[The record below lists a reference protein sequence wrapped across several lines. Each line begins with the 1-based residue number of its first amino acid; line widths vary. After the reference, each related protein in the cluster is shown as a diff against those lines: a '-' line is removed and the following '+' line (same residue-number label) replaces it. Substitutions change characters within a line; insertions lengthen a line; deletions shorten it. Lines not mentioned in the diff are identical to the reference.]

1 MNLLLVYAFFNAICN
16 SCKFIKPLALVFIFF
31 LLASG
36 AGMLPPGRPVAVAVL
51 IVWHII
57 QIVFVALQGRFIS
70 WDAVDSCRWNSCS
83 CCRVLFAATADGPI
97 HSFTRSLT
105 QLRLQ
110 LPKSQTLYAG
120 KQTIR
125 GTRSHTHT
133 HAHTCKTLHTH
144 RVTLASV

>member
-1 MNLLLVYAFFNAICN
+1 MQLTVADEI
-16 SCKFIKPLALVFIFF
+16 
-31 LLASG
+31 
-36 AGMLPPGRPVAVAVL
+36 VAVAVGFCL
-51 IVWHII
+51 
-57 QIVFVALQGRFIS
+57 LQP
-70 WDAVDSCRWNSCS
+70 
-83 CCRVLFAATADGPI
+83 TADGLI

-133 HAHTCKTLHTH
+133 HLQNVTHTQSYTC
-144 RVTLASV
+144 